1 MDAAGSDS
9 VLQEQPMPLAVML
22 FSAAMQ
28 KELALSKYAEQL
40 DLSPLS
46 LRQFINGKTQRPR
59 EKTLAIL
66 SEALGISVSEVRHR
80 NALLPNAAPPFAEWL
95 QAQMENGFSR
105 ARLNRET
112 GISDGAL
119 RNYLDG
125 QTLPDTD
132 QAQRLAQVFQVDP
145 LELAHILVAN
155 HMMMQGGIA
164 LPKPPTPPAPA
175 LNGSAEPPAS
185 HVERHPAHANVP
197 PSSPSAPF
205 PQNDYSEYNERVVD
219 RVVHEYERADPVE
232 ERRLLTLWR
241 RLHPQGRRATL
252 NYIAGLLAEF

>member
-9 VLQEQPMPLAVML
+9 VLHEQPMPLSVML

-28 KELALSKYAEQL
+28 QELALSKYADQL
-40 DLSPLS
+40 NISPLS

-80 NALLPNAAPPFAEWL
+80 NALLPHAAPPFAKWL

-132 QAQRLAQVFQVDP
+132 QAQRLAQALHVDP

-155 HMMMQGGIA
+155 HMVMQGGIT
-164 LPKPPTPPAPA
+164 LPEPLAPPAPA

-185 HVERHPAHANVP
+185 HVEPHPTHVNVP
-197 PSSPSAPF
+197 PSSPF

-219 RVVHEYERADPVE
+219 RVVPEYERADPAE

>member
-22 FSAAMQ
+22 FSAAMHQ
-28 KELALSKYAEQL
+28 ELALSKYAEQL
-40 DLSPLS
+40 DISPLS

-132 QAQRLAQVFQVDP
+132 QAQRLAQAFQVDP
-145 LELAHILVAN
+145 LELAQILVAN
-155 HMMMQGGIA
+155 HMVMQSGIT
-164 LPKPPTPPAPA
+164 LPEPLAPPA
-175 LNGSAEPPAS
+175 LNGSAELPAS
-185 HVERHPAHANVP
+185 HVERHPVHANVP
-197 PSSPSAPF
+197 PFSPF
-205 PQNDYSEYNERVVD
+205 PQNDYSEYNEHVVD
-219 RVVHEYERADPVE
+219 RVVPEYERADPAE